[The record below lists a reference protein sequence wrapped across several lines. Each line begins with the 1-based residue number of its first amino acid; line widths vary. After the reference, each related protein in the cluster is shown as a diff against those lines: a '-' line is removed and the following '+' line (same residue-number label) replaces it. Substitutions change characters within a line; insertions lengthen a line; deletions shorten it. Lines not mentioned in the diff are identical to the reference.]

1 MLQNRL
7 NTILSVHLYWLIIGL
22 TLLHILPIWAFKYF
36 PSQDGPCHIEN
47 SYMLLHYFGKNRDYS
62 HYYDLNHD
70 PVPNWLSH
78 SMMAFLMLF
87 LPPLIAEKMLLTI
100 YVVLFIASILYF
112 LKSVEKEKMF
122 FSLLAFP
129 FIYNYLLHMGFYNF
143 AFSFPLMFLTIG
155 YWWRRCD
162 RWLDWRLSV
171 GLNLLLILLYFCHM
185 VSQLL
190 AIIAIWLLAFLHCRA
205 KVYKTLV
212 LAFALIPSYLLPFYY
227 VYTRST
233 EVSGRWASGD
243 LWSYFAKIGSLSSY
257 DLREDYVGKWLAI
270 LFAALML
277 YTIVWEK
284 MGLSE
289 KQFRLR
295 ITLNDGFL
303 LLAVIF
309 FVLYF
314 YMPDGMSGGGFI
326 TTRLNL
332 YPFIIIL
339 PWLSS
344 RFWRPVKY
352 FVGAVAIALILIH
365 LGFTTYYYKILNDGL
380 DEYNSGIPFVGKNET
395 ILPISFNHGGE
406 SARIG
411 LYLHAAGYYCAAK
424 GAIELDNYE
433 AGTGYF
439 PLKYKPPM
447 NPFDTIGG
455 IESGTGDIH
464 PEAYPKPM
472 DYILLWCPTETFP
485 ALEWIQKNYKLIHS
499 QKRLRLYKYLG
510 DL

>member
-1 MLQNRL
+1 
-7 NTILSVHLYWLIIGL
+7 
-22 TLLHILPIWAFKYF
+22 
-36 PSQDGPCHIEN
+36 
-47 SYMLLHYFGKNRDYS
+47 MLLHYFDKDRTYN
-62 HYYDLNHD
+62 HFYDLNDD
-70 PVPNWLSH
+70 PVPNWFSH
-78 SMMAFLMLF
+78 LIMAFLMLF

-100 YVVLFIASILYF
+100 YIVLFVASILYF
-112 LKSVEKEKMF
+112 LKSVGKEKMF

-155 YWWRRCD
+155 YWWKRRD
-162 RWLDWRLSV
+162 RWLDWKLLV

-190 AIIAIWLLAFLHCRA
+190 AIIAILLLALLHHRA
-205 KVYKTLV
+205 KIYKTLA
-212 LAFALIPSYLLPFYY
+212 LAVALIPSYLLPFYY
-227 VYTRST
+227 VHTRGSQS
-233 EVSGRWASGD
+233 SGSWASSD
-243 LWSYFAKIGSLSSY
+243 LWNYFAKIGSLTSY
-257 DLREDYVGKWLAI
+257 DVNEYSVGKALAI
-270 LFAALML
+270 LFAALIL

-284 MGLSE
+284 IGVAD
-289 KQFRLR
+289 KRLR
-295 ITLNDGFL
+295 LTITLKDSFFL
-303 LLAVIF
+303 LAIVF
-309 FVLYF
+309 FLFYF

-339 PWLSS
+339 PWLSA
-344 RFWRPVKY
+344 RFWKPVKY
-352 FVGAVAIALILIH
+352 FFGTVAIVLILIH

-380 DEYNSGIPFVGKNET
+380 DEYTSAIPLVGKNET
-395 ILPISFNHGGE
+395 ILPISFNHGGGE

-439 PLKYKPPM
+439 PLKYKPQM
-447 NPFDTIGG
+447 NPFSTVGG
-455 IESGTGDIH
+455 IESATGDIH
-464 PEAYPKPM
+464 PEAYPEPI
-472 DYILLWCPTETFP
+472 DYILLWSPREEFP

-499 QKRLRLYKYLG
+499 QKRLKFYKYLG